1 MVVAW
6 SSQKM
11 RIREI
16 LPLIRRCEAHTG
28 LRAPFALSPK
38 VLPLALLAA
47 ALTGCATPEP
57 APTTPASVPATP
69 TLQSFLDA
77 GAKAR
82 KEGTRN
88 KERDAYRA
96 AAAAYPTSK
105 QPWLKLAEGYF
116 EDADYG
122 NTILAA
128 QEVLHRDAAD
138 QVATS
143 MLAVSGLRVANT
155 ALTSLRK
162 QNSLGADTR
171 SQAEGV
177 AKQLR
182 EVLGEPV
189 LVPNGDAAK
198 PAPAPV
204 RRPAPPARRAANATA
219 PAAEA
224 PAPAPAP
231 APAKPPAKPANPFD
245 KLK

>member
-1 MVVAW
+1 M
-6 SSQKM
+6 K
-11 RIREI
+11 IREI
-16 LPLIRRCEAHTG
+16 LPLIRRCQ
-28 LRAPFALSPK
+28 APKGQHSSRSFGRLLVPT
-38 VLPLALLAA
+38 ALLVVT
-47 ALTGCATPEP
+47 LTGCETTTSTNP
-57 APTTPASVPATP
+57 TPASVPATP

-82 KEGTRN
+82 KEGSRN

-96 AAAAYPTSK
+96 AAAAYPTNK
-105 QPWLKLAEGYF
+105 QPRLKLAESYF

-122 NTILAA
+122 NTILSA
-128 QEVLHRDAAD
+128 QEVLHLDSAD

-189 LVPNGDAAK
+189 LVPKSDASNA
-198 PAPAPV
+198 APAPV
-204 RRPAPPARRAANATA
+204 RRPAPPSRKAANAAA
-219 PAAEA
+219 PAAE
-224 PAPAPAP
+224 

>member
-1 MVVAW
+1 M
-6 SSQKM
+6 
-11 RIREI
+11 
-16 LPLIRRCEAHTG
+16 IRRCEAPKRPRTIRSSG
-28 LRAPFALSPK
+28 LLLVPT
-38 VLPLALLAA
+38 ALLVVT
-47 ALTGCATPEP
+47 LTGCETPASTTP
-57 APTTPASVPATP
+57 TPASVPPTP

-122 NTILAA
+122 NTILAS
-128 QEVLHRDAAD
+128 QEVLLRDAAD

-155 ALTSLRK
+155 ALTSMRK

-189 LVPNGDAAK
+189 LVPKNDGANTT
-198 PAPAPV
+198 PAPV
-204 RRPAPPARRAANATA
+204 RRPAPPPRRAANAAA

-224 PAPAPAP
+224 PAAAPATATAAPAPAP
-231 APAKPPAKPANPFD
+231 AAPAKPPAKPANPFD

>member
-1 MVVAW
+1 M
-6 SSQKM
+6 
-11 RIREI
+11 
-16 LPLIRRCEAHTG
+16 IRRCEASNG
-28 LRAPFALSPK
+28 LPTFLPSGGKLLSA
-38 VLPLALLAA
+38 ALLAA
-47 ALTGCATPEP
+47 ALTGCATPE
-57 APTTPASVPATP
+57 APSAAASVPATP

-82 KEGTRN
+82 QEGTRN

-128 QEVLHRDAAD
+128 QEVLHRDAVD

-155 ALTSLRK
+155 ALAALRK

-189 LVPNGDAAK
+189 LVPKNDNAN
-198 PAPAPV
+198 PAPTPA
-204 RRPAPPARRAANATA
+204 RRPAAPARRPAKAAA
-219 PAAEA
+219 PTAEA
-224 PAPAPAP
+224 PAAAPTT
-231 APAKPPAKPANPFD
+231 PAKPPAKPASPFD

>member
-1 MVVAW
+1 
-6 SSQKM
+6 M
-11 RIREI
+11 RIREL
-16 LPLIRRCEAHTG
+16 LPLIRRCEASKGART
-28 LRAPFALSPK
+28 PFASGVKL
-38 VLPLALLAA
+38 LPAALLAA
-47 ALTGCATPEP
+47 ALTGCATPE
-57 APTTPASVPATP
+57 APPTAPASVPATP

-155 ALTSLRK
+155 ALTSMRK

-189 LVPNGDAAK
+189 LVPKSDNANA
-198 PAPAPV
+198 APAPV
-204 RRPAPPARRAANATA
+204 RRPAPPARRPANAAA

-224 PAPAPAP
+224 PATTPAAAPAPA

>member
-1 MVVAW
+1 M
-6 SSQKM
+6 K
-11 RIREI
+11 IREL
-16 LPLIRRCEAHTG
+16 LPLIRRCEASMGVRT
-28 LRAPFALSPK
+28 PFASGAKL
-38 VLPLALLAA
+38 LPAALLAA
-47 ALTGCATPEP
+47 ALTGCATPETP
-57 APTTPASVPATP
+57 ATTPASVPATP

-155 ALTSLRK
+155 ALTSMRK

-189 LVPNGDAAK
+189 LVPKNDGANTT
-198 PAPAPV
+198 PAPV
-204 RRPAPPARRAANATA
+204 RRPAPPPRRAANAAA

-224 PAPAPAP
+224 PATAPAPAP
-231 APAKPPAKPANPFD
+231 AAPAPAAPAKPPAKPANPFD